1 MSLWGN
7 KDSIYSS
14 GTISVNLENGEVRG
28 TTGVVTFTSA
38 VSEGDVITVGTGATY
53 GYAVITGVTST
64 RLSIASTAG
73 FVSGL
78 TTVPAGTTYNISEEP
93 IYTLGDS
100 IYRAP
105 ESKTVGY
112 STSPV
117 FTGVFGVS
125 AEEVGTAATITV
137 GGKASAYAV
146 AHSGWVGVTTYIDT
160 HGNLRVKSEVLVA
173 GGIDSTVG
181 TDANDDAV
189 FPDPTI
195 SILTDVAD
203 VVGIAT
209 TGNATFTVVASVFP
223 SYSPLTYQWYED
235 TTALNDGGD
244 YSGAMTSTLTVANDS
259 DKDDGREYKVVI
271 ASGDTSVTSGVG
283 TITYA

>member
-7 KDSIYSS
+7 KDSVYSD
-14 GTISVNLENGEVRG
+14 GTINVNLG
-28 TTGVVTFTSA
+28 TNTVTGTVGVVTFTSA
-38 VSEGDVITVGTGATY
+38 VSEGDVITVGAGATY
-53 GYAVITGVTST
+53 GYAVIIGVTST
-64 RLSIASTAG
+64 TLSIASTAG

-78 TTVPAGTTYNISEEP
+78 TTVSGSTYNISEEP

-117 FTGVFGVS
+117 FTGVFGVT
-125 AEEVGTAATITV
+125 AEEVGAAATITV
-137 GGKASAYAV
+137 GGKAAAYAV

-173 GGIDSTVG
+173 GGIDSTAG
-181 TDANDDAV
+181 TDADDDTI

-195 SILTDVAD
+195 TIVTDVAD
-203 VVGIAT
+203 AVGVAT
-209 TGNATFTVVASVFP
+209 DGDATFTVVASVFP
-223 SYSPLTYQWYED
+223 TYSPLTYQWYED
-235 TTALNDGGD
+235 TTVLSNGGD
-244 YSGAMTSTLTVANDS
+244 YSGATTSVLTVANDS
-259 DKDDGREYKVVI
+259 DKDDGREYSVVI